1 MPLSGVLTA
10 TREFDRVF
18 KICIMSPAMVGR
30 VRILAPAKVNLHL
43 EVFPP
48 REDGYHPIYSIFQS
62 VSWFDEL
69 EICSLK
75 EDKTCIIEGEF
86 PFPAE
91 NNLIWKA
98 VKVFLSCIGKE
109 TGLRIRIKKEIP
121 MGAGLG
127 GGSSNAASTLV
138 ALNHLFN
145 FPFTDEE
152 LASIGGTIG
161 SDVPFFCRAATA
173 LVAGRGEKVTP
184 ISGRADYGILIVVPP
199 FQVSTREAYRWID
212 EEKGWTEGSISSVK
226 GREEQF
232 LLPPVREWNFFNAF
246 ESVLLKRHPEYLEMR
261 KLFYKEGAVFCSVSG
276 SGSSMFGVYD
286 DPEKGLKA
294 VERLLQYFSAAKFT
308 FPLDRRPI
316 PILE

>member
-1 MPLSGVLTA
+1 
-10 TREFDRVF
+10 
-18 KICIMSPAMVGR
+18 MVGR
-30 VRILAPAKVNLHL
+30 VRIQAPAKVNLHL

-86 PFPAE
+86 PFPPE

-145 FPFTDEE
+145 LPFTDEE
-152 LASIGGTIG
+152 LALMGEKIG
-161 SDVPFFCRAATA
+161 SD
-173 LVAGRGEKVTP
+173 
-184 ISGRADYGILIVVPP
+184 
-199 FQVSTREAYRWID
+199 
-212 EEKGWTEGSISSVK
+212 
-226 GREEQF
+226 
-232 LLPPVREWNFFNAF
+232 
-246 ESVLLKRHPEYLEMR
+246 
-261 KLFYKEGAVFCSVSG
+261 
-276 SGSSMFGVYD
+276 
-286 DPEKGLKA
+286 
-294 VERLLQYFSAAKFT
+294 
-308 FPLDRRPI
+308 
-316 PILE
+316 